1 MAEEITKAEQ
11 WDRRIERAEWLIAS
25 AYGDLGLVV
34 DEDKAFDLLWK
45 IRDSV
50 VKEAVNV
57 EWQTADRVLTF
68 TDGSNLLLIAGDAN
82 TAAGNS
88 RVLRPTDRT
97 QTRSQLRDGSD
108 YQHGITQ
115 HAWLAFPSH
124 DSF

>member
-1 MAEEITKAEQ
+1 MAEEITKAEL

-25 AYGDLGLVV
+25 AYGDFGLVI
-34 DEDKAFDLLWK
+34 DGDKAFDLLWE
-45 IRDSV
+45 IRDVV
-50 VKEAVNV
+50 VKDAVNV

-68 TDGSNLLLIAGDAN
+68 NDGSKLLLIAGDAN
-82 TAAGNS
+82 TAAGDS

-97 QTRSQLRDGSD
+97 QTRMQIRDGSD

-115 HAWLAFPSH
+115 HAWLAFPPH